1 MMPKNRIP
9 ELDILRGF
17 CILCMIAVHLIYNL
31 TEIYCV
37 FPAYPAAVLFLKNRG
52 GIVFFLLSGVCATL
66 GHRSLRRGI
75 TVLIC
80 AVTVSAVAAAIG
92 NPIRF
97 GVLHALGSCMILWT
111 WLQRLPRQALPL
123 LSFFLIATGALFDN
137 ITVSVPFLYPIGLR
151 TAGFSSA
158 DYFPLFPYL
167 GYFLAGVYFG
177 LRLYPA
183 RRSLLPAFSFT
194 GKFSRLL
201 SFCGRHSLPLYLLHQ
216 PVLIAAIEA
225 VLFLRRRLP

>member
-1 MMPKNRIP
+1 MMPENRIP

-17 CILCMIAVHLIYNL
+17 CMLSMIAVHLIYDL
-31 TEIYCV
+31 TELYCV
-37 FPAYPAAVLFLKNRG
+37 LPAYPAATLFLKNRG
-52 GIVFFLLSGVCATL
+52 GIVFFLLSGICAIL
-66 GHRSLRRGI
+66 GHRCLRRGI
-75 TVLIC
+75 TVLLC
-80 AVTVSAVAAAIG
+80 AVAVSAVAAAIG

-111 WLQRLPRQALPL
+111 WLQRLPRRVLPY
-123 LSFFLIATGALFDN
+123 LSLFLIGAGALFDN

-167 GYFLAGVYFG
+167 GYFLAGVCLGRRF
-177 LRLYPA
+177 YPA

>member
-1 MMPKNRIP
+1 MMPENRIP

-17 CILCMIAVHLIYNL
+17 CILSMIAVHLIYDL

-37 FPAYPAAVLFLKNRG
+37 FPAYHAAVLFLKNRG
-52 GIVFFLLSGVCATL
+52 GIVFFLLSGVCATI
-66 GHRSLRRGI
+66 GHRRLRRGI
-75 TVLIC
+75 TVLLC
-80 AVTVSAVAAAIG
+80 AVAVSAVTVAIG
-92 NPIRF
+92 TPIRF

>member
-17 CILCMIAVHLIYNL
+17 CILSMIAVHLIYDL

-37 FPAYPAAVLFLKNRG
+37 FPAYPAVVLFLKNQG
-52 GIVFFLLSGVCATL
+52 GIVFFLLSGICATL
-66 GHRSLRRGI
+66 GHRCLRRGI
-75 TVLIC
+75 TVLLC
-80 AVTVSAVAAAIG
+80 AVAVSAVTVAIG
-92 NPIRF
+92 TPIRF

-111 WLQRLPRQALPL
+111 CLQRLPRQALPL

>member
-1 MMPKNRIP
+1 MPENRIP

-17 CILCMIAVHLIYNL
+17 CMLSMIAVHLIYDL
-31 TEIYCV
+31 TELYCV
-37 FPAYPAAVLFLKNRG
+37 LPAYPAATLFLKNRG
-52 GIVFFLLSGVCATL
+52 GIVFFLLSGICATL
-66 GHRSLRRGI
+66 GRRCLRRGI
-75 TVLIC
+75 TVFLC
-80 AVTVSAVAAAIG
+80 ALVVSAVAAAIG

-111 WLQRLPRQALPL
+111 WLQRLPRRVLPY
-123 LSFFLIATGALFDN
+123 LSLFLIGAGALFDN

-167 GYFLAGVYFG
+167 GYFLAGVCLGRRF
-177 LRLYPA
+177 YPA

>member
-1 MMPKNRIP
+1 
-9 ELDILRGF
+9 
-17 CILCMIAVHLIYNL
+17 
-31 TEIYCV
+31 
-37 FPAYPAAVLFLKNRG
+37 
-52 GIVFFLLSGVCATL
+52 
-66 GHRSLRRGI
+66 
-75 TVLIC
+75 
-80 AVTVSAVAAAIG
+80 
-92 NPIRF
+92 
-97 GVLHALGSCMILWT
+97 MILWT
-111 WLQRLPRQALPL
+111 WLQRLPRQVLPL
-123 LSFFLIATGALFDN
+123 LSFFVIATGALFDN

-201 SFCGRHSLPLYLLHQ
+201 SFCGRHSLLLYLLHQ